1 MPFSLAGAP
10 GHVDV
15 VVAVNTDP
23 LALGCTP
30 AARGFPYCSASISHP
45 ARGYAAALGWIQLV
59 RSTDGASRGA
69 SFEMDPFEP
78 LGAASHPFAFFGFLP
93 TLFDAPSRDPIQ
105 RHGLDGTQ
113 FPLPA
118 RRTHPPYSCAPGLLV
133 GISHPRRHDYPAGT
147 GAARSRRLG
156 CTSAHAR
163 ARVSKLVRRAGVR
176 GRLTHTPPFHATGHC
191 GVLRSRQR
199 RAAAFAAPM
208 SRD

>member
-1 MPFSLAGAP
+1 MHLPFSLAGAP

-93 TLFDAPSRDPIQ
+93 TLFDAPSRDPISDMAWTAHSFLC
-105 RHGLDGTQ
+105 RLGE
-113 FPLPA
+113 
-118 RRTHPPYSCAPGLLV
+118 RTHRTHALLGFSWGFLIRDATITLRGPEPLDPADWDAHRPMLAREYPSWSVAPG
-133 GISHPRRHDYPAGT
+133 
-147 GAARSRRLG
+147 
-156 CTSAHAR
+156 
-163 ARVSKLVRRAGVR
+163 
-176 GRLTHTPPFHATGHC
+176 
-191 GVLRSRQR
+191 
-199 RAAAFAAPM
+199 FADA
-208 SRD
+208 